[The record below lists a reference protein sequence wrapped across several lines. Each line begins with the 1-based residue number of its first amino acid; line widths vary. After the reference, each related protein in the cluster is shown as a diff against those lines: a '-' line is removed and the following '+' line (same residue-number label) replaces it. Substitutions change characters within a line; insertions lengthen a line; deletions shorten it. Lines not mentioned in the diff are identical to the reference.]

1 MPAHNVLFLKQDN
14 QANARNMN
22 ASRRVQGTGNQILTI
37 PENFEIVS
45 INGEDYDGNGQDFSE
60 NDVVVIRPKAGYSAT
75 NVSAFVISKTTK
87 FDGKVL
93 ELRNDAN
100 NYIFE
105 ESDVW

>member
-1 MPAHNVLFLKQDN
+1 
-14 QANARNMN
+14 
-22 ASRRVQGTGNQILTI
+22 
-37 PENFEIVS
+37 
-45 INGEDYDGNGQDFSE
+45 
-60 NDVVVIRPKAGYSAT
+60 
-75 NVSAFVISKTTK
+75 VSAFVISKTTK